1 MAKVML
7 IDGNSLAYRAFF
19 ALPTDMA
26 TASGQITNAVFGFT
40 SMLINLWRDHDPDK
54 IVVAFDRPEPTF
66 RHARVPS
73 YKGTRDAAP
82 DILRQQMGLVR
93 EVLDAL
99 AVPMVDAAGFEA
111 DDVIATL
118 ATEGRDRGD
127 DVIIVTGDRDTYQ
140 LVEDPHLKVL
150 YNMRGVSDYKL
161 YDEAGIAER
170 TGVRPADYVQ
180 YAALR
185 GDASDNLP
193 GVPGVGEKTAAKLV
207 NDRGGLDGIF
217 ASLDELT
224 PKLRENLTAAEAQ
237 VRTNAEMML
246 LVRDVPL
253 TAGLDDLALGD
264 IDAQAV
270 RKLFDFLEFRTLHR
284 RLAEVLGDA
293 LGADSTEDSEASAK
307 TLKPDV
313 SVLATAPQAVEALR
327 AAAIPEAAGARL
339 ALAAPAAGLVA
350 GLAWVVDADAGRVAY
365 LPGELLADPEVCE
378 ALAGLLGAGSGGSP
392 DHDRPRGRADRRA
405 NAVHAGEAVAR
416 AARERSEQERET
428 PRPDATGLHLPA
440 QVLSRPLSMHDG
452 KALMRPLLD
461 RGVEMRDPLI
471 DTMLAA
477 YLLDPAD
484 ARYDLS
490 DVAGRY
496 AAIDPPAHAP
506 PEGRLDLD
514 GDAVEPAQQAGWAA
528 LAIDRLVTPL
538 REALAAQG
546 LDRLNDEV
554 EVPLVRVLARMEHI
568 GIAVERSVLE
578 RIRDE
583 LNTEAD
589 ELRSSVLADAGRDIN
604 VNSPKQLA
612 EVLFEDLGLSPTKRT
627 KTGFSTDA
635 QSLEKL
641 RGEHPIVDHLLSYRE
656 VEKLR
661 STYGVGLLAEVG
673 PDERIRATF
682 NQTVARTGRL
692 SSDAP
697 NLHNIPVRSERGRV
711 FRTAFVAP
719 PGCKLLVADYDQIE
733 LRCIAHLAE
742 DPGLIAAFEAGDDI
756 HTATAAGVFGIEV
769 SEVGVKERSTAK
781 MVSYGLAYGMEA
793 YGLAQRLNIPT
804 GEAAEILDAYF
815 DAFPAVHDYMDRTV
829 AEARSRGYTETLF
842 GRRRQ
847 IPELASP
854 NVRLRQAGERQAMN
868 AGIQGLAADIFKVAL
883 VRLDQALEARGLAS
897 RIVLQVHDEIILE
910 SPDGEVAAASELT
923 REVMRGAFE
932 LRVPLEVDLQVA
944 GTWAGAKG

>member
-40 SMLINLWRDHDPDK
+40 SMLINLWRDHEPDQ
-54 IVVAFDRPEPTF
+54 IIVAFDRPEPTF
-66 RHARVPS
+66 RHSRVPS

-99 AVPMVDAAGFEA
+99 ALPMVDAAGFEA

-118 ATEGRDRGD
+118 ATAGRDRGD
-127 DVIIVTGDRDTYQ
+127 DVIVVTGDRDTYQ
-140 LVEDPHLKVL
+140 LVEDPQVKVL

-161 YDEAGIAER
+161 YDEAGILER
-170 TGVRPADYVQ
+170 TGVRPADYVE

-185 GDASDNLP
+185 GDTSDNLP
-193 GVPGVGEKTAAKLV
+193 GVPGVGAKTAAKLV
-207 NDRGGLDGIF
+207 NERGGLDGIF

-224 PKLRENLTAAEAQ
+224 PKLRENLAAAEEQ
-237 VRTNAEMML
+237 VRTNAEVML
-246 LVRDVPL
+246 LVRDVTL
-253 TAGLDDLALGD
+253 DAGLDELAMGQ
-264 IDAQAV
+264 IDAEAV
-270 RKLFDFLEFRTLHR
+270 RKLFDFLEFRSLHR
-284 RLAEVLGDA
+284 RLADVLGDE
-293 LGADSTEDSEASAK
+293 LGADASDDAELAAR
-307 TLKPDV
+307 TLAPVV
-313 SVLATAPQAVEALR
+313 SVLTTAAQAAEALR
-327 AAAIPEAAGARL
+327 AAAAPAAAGTRL
-339 ALAAPAAGLVA
+339 ALATPAGGLAA
-350 GLAWVVDADAGRVAY
+350 GLAWAVDPDAGRVAFV
-365 LPGELLADPEVCE
+365 PGELLDDPEVSK
-378 ALAGLLGAGSGGSP
+378 ALAGLVGTGPGE
-392 DHDRPRGRADRRA
+392 RR
-405 NAVHAGEAVAR
+405 
-416 AARERSEQERET
+416 
-428 PRPDATGLHLPA
+428 
-440 QVLSRPLSMHDG
+440 RPLAAHDG
-452 KALMRPLLD
+452 KALMGPLLD

-496 AAIDPPAHAP
+496 AGLDPPAHAP

-514 GDAVEPAQQAGWAA
+514 GDAAEPAEQAGWAV
-528 LAIDRLVTPL
+528 LAIDRLVAPL

-568 GIAVERSVLE
+568 GIGVDRSVLE
-578 RIRDE
+578 TIRDE
-583 LNTEAD
+583 LDTEAED
-589 ELRSSVLADAGRDIN
+589 LRREVLADAGRDIN

-612 EVLFEDLGLSPTKRT
+612 EVLFDDLGLTPTKRT

-641 RGEHPIVDHLLSYRE
+641 RGEHPIVDHLLGYRE

-673 PDERIRATF
+673 PDDRIRATF

-719 PGCKLLVADYDQIE
+719 PGHKLLVADYDQIE

-742 DPGLIAAFEAGDDI
+742 DPGLITAFEAGDDI
-756 HTATAAGVFGIEV
+756 HTATAARVFDIAV
-769 SEVGVKERSTAK
+769 SEVGVEERATAK

-815 DAFPAVHDYMDRTV
+815 EAFPAVRQYMDETV
-829 AEARSRGYTETLF
+829 AEARSKGYTETLF

-883 VRLDQALEARGLAS
+883 VRLDRALEERELAS

-910 SPDGEVAAASELT
+910 SPDAEIAPASELT
-923 REVMRGAFE
+923 RDVMRGAFE

-944 GTWAGAKG
+944 ATWAGAKG

>member
-1 MAKVML
+1 ML

-26 TASGQITNAVFGFT
+26 TASGQVTNAVFGFT
-40 SMLINLWRDHDPDK
+40 SMLINLWRDHQPDQ
-54 IVVAFDRPEPTF
+54 IVAAFDRPEPTF
-66 RHARVPS
+66 RHRMVPT

-99 AVPMVDAAGFEA
+99 AVPTVDAAGFEA

-118 ATEGRDRGD
+118 ATQGRDRGD
-127 DVIIVTGDRDTYQ
+127 DVIVVTGDRDTYQ
-140 LVEDPHLKVL
+140 LVEDPSVKVL
-150 YNMRGVSDYKL
+150 YNVRGVSDYKL
-161 YDEAGIAER
+161 YDEAGIEAR
-170 TGVRPADYVQ
+170 TGVRPADYVT

-185 GDASDNLP
+185 GDTSDNLP

-207 NDRGGLDGIF
+207 NERASLDGIF
-217 ASLDELT
+217 DSLHELT
-224 PKLRENLTAAEAQ
+224 PKLRQNLAAAQQQ
-237 VRTNAEMML
+237 VRTNAEVML
-246 LVRDVPL
+246 LVRDAPL
-253 TAGLDDLALGD
+253 EAGLDDLVLGALD
-264 IDAQAV
+264 PQAV
-270 RKLFDFLEFRTLHR
+270 RKLFDFLEFRSLYR
-284 RLAEVLGDA
+284 RLAEVLGDT
-293 LGADSTEDSEASAK
+293 LDTDDADAAMAQSQRLE
-307 TLKPDV
+307 PQV
-313 SVLATAPQAVEALR
+313 SVLSDPATAAEALR
-327 AAAIPEAAGARL
+327 SAVTGPGAAL
-339 ALAAPAAGLVA
+339 ALAAPAAGLRA
-350 GLAWVVDADAGRVAY
+350 GLAWTVDAAAGRVAFV
-365 LPGELLADPEVCE
+365 GGNLLSDPEVRD
-378 ALAGLLGAGSGGSP
+378 ALAELVGSSGS
-392 DHDRPRGRADRRA
+392 A
-405 NAVHAGEAVAR
+405 
-416 AARERSEQERET
+416 ER
-428 PRPDATGLHLPA
+428 
-440 QVLSRPLSMHDG
+440 RPLVVHDG
-452 KALMRPLLD
+452 KALMGPLLEV
-461 RGVEMRDPLI
+461 GVEMRDPLI

-484 ARYDLS
+484 ARYDLR

-496 AAIDPPAHAP
+496 ADIEEPAHAV

-514 GDAVEPAQQAGWAA
+514 GDRVEPAQAAGWAV

-568 GIAVERSVLE
+568 GIGVDRCVLE
-578 RIRDE
+578 QIRDE
-583 LNTEAD
+583 LDTEAED
-589 ELRSSVLADAGRDIN
+589 LRARVLADAGRPIN

-612 EVLFEDLGLSPTKRT
+612 EVLFDDLGLTPTKRT

-641 RGEHPIVDHLLSYRE
+641 RGEHPIVDDLLGYRE

-673 PDERIRATF
+673 PGERIRATF

-711 FRTAFVAP
+711 FRTAFVAED
-719 PGCKLLVADYDQIE
+719 GRKLLVADYDQIE

-756 HTATAAGVFGIEV
+756 HTATAARIFGIDPA
-769 SEVGVKERSTAK
+769 EVGVQERSTAK

-793 YGLAQRLNIPT
+793 YGLGRRLNIAT

-815 DAFPAVHDYMDRTV
+815 EAFSAVRQYMDRTV
-829 AEARSRGYTETLF
+829 AEARGRGYTETLF

-847 IPELASP
+847 IPELSSRNA
-854 NVRLRQAGERQAMN
+854 RLRQAGERQAMN

-883 VRLDQALEARGLAS
+883 VRLDRALEAGGHRS

-910 SPDGEVAAASELT
+910 SPDAEVTPVAELT

-932 LRVPLEVDLQVA
+932 LRVPLEVDLKVA
-944 GTWAGAKG
+944 ATWAGAKG

>member
-40 SMLINLWRDHDPDK
+40 SMLINLWRDHQPDK
-54 IVVAFDRPEPTF
+54 VVVAFDRPEPTF
-66 RHARVPS
+66 RHAMVPT
-73 YKGTRDAAP
+73 YKGTRDSAP

-93 EVLDAL
+93 EVLEAL
-99 AVPMVDAAGFEA
+99 AVPTVDAPGFEA

-118 ATEGRDRGD
+118 ATEGRDAGD
-127 DVIIVTGDRDTYQ
+127 DVIVVTGDRDTYQ
-140 LVEDPHLKVL
+140 LVEDPWVKVL
-150 YNMRGVSDYKL
+150 YNVRGVSDYKL
-161 YDEAGIAER
+161 YDEAGILDR
-170 TGVRPADYVQ
+170 TGVVPADYVQ

-185 GDASDNLP
+185 GDTSDNLP
-193 GVPGVGEKTAAKLV
+193 GVPGVGEKTAAKLI
-207 NDRGGLDGIF
+207 NTKGGLDGIF
-217 ASLDELT
+217 ASLEDLT
-224 PKLRENLTAAEAQ
+224 PKLRENLAAAEER
-237 VRTNAEMML
+237 VRSNAEVML
-246 LVRDVPL
+246 LVRNVPL
-253 TAGLDDLALGD
+253 DAGLDDLALGEV
-264 IDAQAV
+264 DAQAV
-270 RKLFDFLEFRTLHR
+270 RKLFDFLEFRTLHT

-293 LGADSTEDSEASAK
+293 LGEDGATDADPATRALAPDVRVLETPAEATEALGSASA
-307 TLKPDV
+307 P
-313 SVLATAPQAVEALR
+313 
-327 AAAIPEAAGARL
+327 GASGPPL
-339 ALAAPAAGLVA
+339 ALAAPVE
-350 GLAWVVDADAGRVAY
+350 GLAGGLALVVDAAEGRVAFV
-365 LPGELLADPEVCE
+365 PGRLLNDAAVSAALAELLA
-378 ALAGLLGAGSGGSP
+378 
-392 DHDRPRGRADRRA
+392 GRADGPDRGPCRPL
-405 NAVHAGEAVAR
+405 AVHGA
-416 AARERSEQERET
+416 
-428 PRPDATGLHLPA
+428 
-440 QVLSRPLSMHDG
+440 
-452 KALMRPLLD
+452 KAIMRPLLD
-461 RGVEMRDPLI
+461 RGIEMRDPLI

-490 DVAGRY
+490 DLAGRY
-496 AAIDPPAHAP
+496 AGIDPPSHAP
-506 PEGRLDLD
+506 AEGRLDLD
-514 GDAVEPAQQAGWAA
+514 GDAVEPHEQAGWAA

-546 LDRLNDEV
+546 LDRLNDDV

-568 GIAVERSVLE
+568 GIGVDRSILE
-578 RIRDE
+578 TIRDE
-583 LNTEAD
+583 LDTEAE
-589 ELRSSVLADAGRDIN
+589 ELRREVLADAGRDIN

-612 EVLFEDLGLSPTKRT
+612 EVLFDDLGLTPTKRT
-627 KTGFSTDA
+627 KTGYSTDA

-641 RGEHPIVDHLLSYRE
+641 RGEHPIVDHLLGYRE

-661 STYGVGLLAEVG
+661 STYGVGLLAEIG
-673 PDERIRATF
+673 SDERIRATF

-719 PGCKLLVADYDQIE
+719 SGCKLLVADYDQIE

-756 HTATAAGVFGIEV
+756 HTATAAHLFGIDPA
-769 SEVGVKERSTAK
+769 EVGVQERSTAK

-793 YGLAQRLNIPT
+793 YGLAQRLNIAT
-804 GEAAEILDAYF
+804 GEAAEILDSYF
-815 DAFPAVHDYMDRTV
+815 EAFPAVRAYMDRTV
-829 AEARSRGYTETLF
+829 AEARSKGYTETLF

-854 NVRLRQAGERQAMN
+854 NARLRQAGERQAMN

-883 VRLDQALEARGLAS
+883 VRLDRALDEGSLAS

-910 SPDGEVAAASELT
+910 APDAEVEPASELT
-923 REVMRGAFE
+923 RDVMRGAFE